1 MKYEIDFDYG
11 KKSVLIVIKCF
22 LSKTDEKILERGSL
36 LNNRKTAGRHVQ
48 VFKILDSQPIN
59 SHQKY
64 NELSYIQLHLF

>member
-11 KKSVLIVIKCF
+11 KKSVLIVIKIFFC
-22 LSKTDEKILERGSL
+22 KTVDKISERGSL
-36 LNNRKTAGRHVQ
+36 LINRKTAGKHVR
-48 VFKILDSQPIN
+48 VLKTLDSQPIN